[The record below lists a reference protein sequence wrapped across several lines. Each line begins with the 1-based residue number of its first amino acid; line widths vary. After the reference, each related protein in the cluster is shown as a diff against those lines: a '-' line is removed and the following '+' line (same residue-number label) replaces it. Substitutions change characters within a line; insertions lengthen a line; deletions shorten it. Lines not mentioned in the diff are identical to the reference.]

1 MENDTT
7 TAVMWTTE
15 KDMTGMTTNATT
27 PMASTTALPLPPFL
41 DHGLSI
47 VLVFA
52 FIFGIAGNGAAI
64 MIFVKTKSLRT
75 PPNMLIVNLAI
86 SDFGMVITNFPL
98 MFASTI
104 YNRWLFGDIGCQFYA
119 FCGALFGI
127 MSIANMT
134 AIALDRYYV
143 ICWSLEA
150 VRSVTHRRSMIIIL
164 IVWAYAIFW
173 SIPPFFGVGSYVLEG
188 YGLGCTF
195 DFMTQDLN
203 HYLHVSFLFASS
215 FVVPV
220 TIIVACFTRIAVTVR
235 KHRHELNKM
244 RTRLTEDKDKKH
256 KSSIRRADKAKT
268 EFQIAKVGFQ
278 VTIFYILSW
287 LPYSVVAVIGQ
298 YFDPD
303 LLTPL
308 GTVVPVIFAK
318 CSAIWN
324 PIIYCLSHE
333 KFNAALKEKL
343 MEMCGVELPSKHRSM
358 GSQESSV
365 TGRRG
370 MHRQNSST
378 LSESSVSST
387 VEQDAMELKDRKQGP
402 GPATVRVQQEK
413 GEAAGTYR
421 RNPEEVTFSKDT
433 GAEIEEKGR
442 GDQGQRDDR
451 VKQHGEGQMDQ
462 WSQPPPAAPGV
473 NDKEYLTKM

>member
-1 MENDTT
+1 
-7 TAVMWTTE
+7 
-15 KDMTGMTTNATT
+15 
-27 PMASTTALPLPPFL
+27 
-41 DHGLSI
+41 
-47 VLVFA
+47 
-52 FIFGIAGNGAAI
+52 
-64 MIFVKTKSLRT
+64 
-75 PPNMLIVNLAI
+75 MLIVNLAI

-195 DFMTQDLN
+195 DFMTHDLN

-220 TIIVACFTRIAVTVR
+220 AIIVACFTRIAVTVR

-244 RTRLTEDKDKKH
+244 RTRLTEDKDKKQ

-287 LPYSVVAVIGQ
+287 MPYSVVAVIGQ

-303 LLTPL
+303 LLSPL

-343 MEMCGVELPSKHRSM
+343 MELCGMELPSKHRSM

-387 VEQDAMELKDRKQGP
+387 VEQDAIELKDRKQGP
-402 GPATVRVQQEK
+402 GPATVRVQQER
-413 GEAAGTYR
+413 GETAGTYR